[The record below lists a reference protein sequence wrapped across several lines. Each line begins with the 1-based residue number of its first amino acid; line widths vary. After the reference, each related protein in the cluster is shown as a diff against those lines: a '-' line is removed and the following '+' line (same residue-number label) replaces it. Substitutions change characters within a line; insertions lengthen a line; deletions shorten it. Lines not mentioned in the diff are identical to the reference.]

1 MPQIRPGTNVTA
13 TDERPHPRLSIVIP
27 VWNRSDTIGRCLD
40 SIFSQDFHDYEIIAV
55 DDGSTDDTVAVM
67 ELHDDP
73 RLQVIQH
80 EVNLGSYAS
89 RNTGVQ
95 HARAE
100 WILKIDSDDALLPGA
115 LEVVHGL
122 ARAAPADV
130 GIVGMSY
137 KYDDGTTGPS
147 PPFPKGDVGL
157 QGWLEWVDEAER
169 VDFLL
174 CYRSDVLEKVPF
186 PTDGRGSI
194 QMNLRI
200 AAKWKIRVS
209 SNPGGMVYTDAPNRL
224 GGNKPLL
231 LSRKHKAARGLAT
244 EEILR
249 EFGDRMKAHSP
260 RWYQRLSFM
269 VGWWYLLAGKR
280 FKGGRNMLKY
290 ILRWPLDLKTWVW
303 LVIGLIG
310 PGALCWVIKKRS
322 RS

>member
-1 MPQIRPGTNVTA
+1 MKSDKSTLQNGAGA
-13 TDERPHPRLSIVIP
+13 TEHIPLLSIIIP
-27 VWNRSDTIGRCLD
+27 VWNRQDTIERCLD
-40 SIFSQDFHDYEIIAV
+40 SIFSQDFHDYEILAV
-55 DDGSTDDTVAVM
+55 DDGSTDKSVHVM
-67 ELHDDP
+67 TRYDDP
-73 RLQVIQH
+73 RLRVIQH
-80 EVNLGSYAS
+80 EVNLGSYAA

-115 LEVVHGL
+115 LEVMHEL
-122 ARAAPADV
+122 AMAAAPHV

-137 KYDDGTTGPS
+137 KYDDGTTGPN
-147 PPFPKGDVGL
+147 PPFPKGHVVL
-157 QGWLEWVDEAER
+157 QGWLEWVDEAES
-169 VDFLL
+169 VDFLP
-174 CYRSDVLEKVPF
+174 CYRRKVLEQVPF
-186 PTDGRGSI
+186 PSDGRGSI

-224 GGNKPLL
+224 GRNKPLL

-249 EFGDRMKAHSP
+249 EFGNRMKVHSP
-260 RWYQRLSFM
+260 HLYQRLSYK
-269 VGWWYLLAGKR
+269 VGWWYLLGGKR
-280 FKGGRNMLKY
+280 FKGGMNMLKY
-290 ILRWPLDLKTWVW
+290 ILRWPLDLKTWGW